1 MSPFDAF
8 RAAIPK
14 LFDAFELPA
23 ITITSTSGGR
33 TKADMIA
40 GRKGTSTTTTRTG
53 RGVLK
58 SRTIRLADGTMMDEN
73 VILTD
78 TAVSIGD
85 KIKIGTAEP
94 FEVASVKEVNPQGT
108 VAMLFEATVK

>member
-1 MSPFDAF
+1 MSPFDRF

-23 ITITSTSGGR
+23 ITITATSER
-33 TKADMIA
+33 TKADRIA
-40 GRKGTSTTTTRTG
+40 GRKGTLTTTTRTG

-78 TAVSIGD
+78 TPVSIGER
-85 KIKIGTAEP
+85 ITIGVRTY
-94 FEVASVKEVNPQGT
+94 EVGSVKEVNPDGT
-108 VAMLFEATVK
+108 VGMLFEATVK